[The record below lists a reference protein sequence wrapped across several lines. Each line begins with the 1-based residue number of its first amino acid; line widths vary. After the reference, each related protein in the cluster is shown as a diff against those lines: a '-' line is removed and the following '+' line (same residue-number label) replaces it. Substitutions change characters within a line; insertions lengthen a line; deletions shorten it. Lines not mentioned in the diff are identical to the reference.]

1 VNSHRARVIDALHV
15 LSSKDAQYDLFCQSE
30 DQPHRESR
38 LHLANVLWSGWIQET
53 YSPDQTA
60 FTSAFQPQELEALE
74 RFTEFLRA
82 RLQLFPPRFES
93 LMTDKHWLSVIEYAN
108 VLLDKLARDEVSSD
122 NGA

>member
-1 VNSHRARVIDALHV
+1 VNSHRAKVIDALHV
-15 LSSKDAQYDLFCQSE
+15 LSSKDTQYDLFCQSE
-30 DQPHRESR
+30 DQPDRESR
-38 LHLANVLWSGWIQET
+38 LHLAKVLWNGWIQET

-82 RLQLFPPRFES
+82 RLPLFPARFES

-108 VLLDKLARDEVSSD
+108 VLLDKLARDEVSS
-122 NGA
+122 NHGA